1 MLLTYNRSI
10 NYKILT
16 FVVLS
21 CQTHYRVDCV
31 QPEDSICNQLII
43 ELLQMSSS
51 CWFMLLCSC
60 LFLYLFKKFQS
71 LKENKYWDTQKH
83 SCKDFYFYFCHH
95 NNC

>member
-51 CWFMLLCSC
+51 CCC
-60 LFLYLFKKFQS
+60 AVA
-71 LKENKYWDTQKH
+71 
-83 SCKDFYFYFCHH
+83 YFYICSKSSKV
-95 NNC
+95 